1 MQDGLRKGGILHLDS
16 LEGRP
21 TNGEVRQIQ
30 TKQMPAKLSQQ
41 RQQIRRSIALSGVF
55 PLAKSAEQCKEVFL
69 EPGAQR
75 VGVAQARQNG
85 DEQEALLGLP
95 YIFLAGS
102 QFQPMFDQM

>member
-41 RQQIRRSIALSGVF
+41 RQQIRRSIPLSVVF
-55 PLAKSAEQCKEVFL
+55 PCAKLVEEGQEVFRS
-69 EPGAQR
+69 G
-75 VGVAQARQNG
+75 
-85 DEQEALLGLP
+85 
-95 YIFLAGS
+95 
-102 QFQPMFDQM
+102 